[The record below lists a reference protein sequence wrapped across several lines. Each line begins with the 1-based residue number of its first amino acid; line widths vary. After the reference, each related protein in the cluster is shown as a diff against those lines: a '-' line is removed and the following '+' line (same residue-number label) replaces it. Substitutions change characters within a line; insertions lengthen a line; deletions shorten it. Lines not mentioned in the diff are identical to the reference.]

1 MKIGK
6 ILVIS
11 MLIFSLGALGGC
23 TMWDNMTKGSE
34 APAAAGAP
42 KGGAVAAPK
51 GPVGRYYEFDDV
63 QVPVGM
69 KLNKEKSILFKVGT
83 FKAGLLVLS
92 DNLESESLI
101 NFFVEG
107 MAKDNWVLKSAFKYP
122 STALFFA
129 KQGKSCIIHIKESA
143 FTTDVE
149 IWVAPGL

>member
-1 MKIGK
+1 MRFGK
-6 ILVIS
+6 SIVVAALV
-11 MLIFSLGALGGC
+11 LSLGTLGGC
-23 TMWDNMTKGSE
+23 TMWENMTGESQ
-34 APAAAGAP
+34 APAAGAP
-42 KGGAVAAPK
+42 KGGTVAQKPMA
-51 GPVGRYYEFDDV
+51 PVGRYYEFDDV
-63 QVPVGM
+63 QVPIGM
-69 KLNKEKSILFKVGT
+69 KLNKERSILFKVGT

-129 KQGKSCIIHIKESA
+129 KQGKSCVIHIKEST
-143 FTTDVE
+143 FNTEVE

>member
-1 MKIGK
+1 MRVGK
-6 ILVIS
+6 CLVIAA
-11 MLIFSLGALGGC
+11 LALTLGGC
-23 TMWDNMTKGSE
+23 SMWNNMTGASK
-34 APAAAGAP
+34 APSAAGEK
-42 KGGAVAAPK
+42 KGGEIASPQAKA
-51 GPVGRYYEFDDV
+51 PVGRYYEFDDV

-129 KQGKSCIIHIKESA
+129 KQGKSCVIHIKEST
-143 FTTDVE
+143 FTTEVE